1 MNCYYKGLLK
11 SKGDYLFFLDSDD
24 FFKKEKL
31 KIIINE
37 FIINKKLNVLFDL
50 PIWKYNLKLVK
61 KKFRQKKFI
70 LSNWPR
76 FSPQSCICVERR
88 FAKELFAY
96 INLKKFDKIWFDFR
110 IASYVF
116 LKFRNLNI
124 LNKHLTYYRQL
135 DNSASKE
142 YKTFSKN
149 WWIRRKQAH
158 EFIFYLE
165 TKLNLSHKLTIDKI
179 ITSIINFFI

>member
-1 MNCYYKGLLK
+1 M
-11 SKGDYLFFLDSDD
+11 
-24 FFKKEKL
+24 
-31 KIIINE
+31 
-37 FIINKKLNVLFDL
+37 
-50 PIWKYNLKLVK
+50 
-61 KKFRQKKFI
+61 
-70 LSNWPR
+70 
-76 FSPQSCICVERR
+76 ERR

-165 TKLNLSHKLTIDKI
+165 KKLNLPHKLTIDKI

>member
-1 MNCYYKGLLK
+1 M
-11 SKGDYLFFLDSDD
+11 
-24 FFKKEKL
+24 
-31 KIIINE
+31 
-37 FIINKKLNVLFDL
+37 
-50 PIWKYNLKLVK
+50 
-61 KKFRQKKFI
+61 
-70 LSNWPR
+70 
-76 FSPQSCICVERR
+76 ERR

-165 TKLNLSHKLTIDKI
+165 KKLNLPHKLTIDKI
-179 ITSIINFFI
+179 ITSIINFFIK